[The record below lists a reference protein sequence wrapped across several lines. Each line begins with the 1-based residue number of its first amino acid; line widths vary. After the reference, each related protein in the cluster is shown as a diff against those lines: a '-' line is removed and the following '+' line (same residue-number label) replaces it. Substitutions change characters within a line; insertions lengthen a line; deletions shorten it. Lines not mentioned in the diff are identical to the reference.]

1 MSWET
6 DLKGHPCF
14 NRSASTRYG
23 RVHLPVAPRCN
34 VKCRYC
40 DRRGDCPNESGPGA
54 ASRVLCPDEALAE
67 LKRLMARDQRIRVA
81 AVAGPGDP
89 LANEETFHTL
99 DLVHREFPELIKCLS
114 TNGLLL
120 SDRVPMLKALGVK
133 SVTVTVNAVDPRVA
147 EPVYEWVRYRD
158 ETYRGHQAA
167 ARLVLNQLEGIW
179 RAVRLGLAV
188 KVNTVL
194 IPGVNEGHVAE
205 VSRVVKG
212 LGVRLMNVMPLV
224 PRAGFRDLP
233 APGAAMMRAART
245 AAGAFTPQMD
255 WCRQCRA
262 DAAGLL
268 GECGR
273 I

>member
-1 MSWET
+1 MLKEN

-14 NRSASTRYG
+14 NKHASGRFG

-40 DRRGDCPNESGPGA
+40 DRRLDCPNESGPGA
-54 ASRVLCPDEALAE
+54 ASRVLRPEEALGR
-67 LKRLMARDQRIRVA
+67 LRHLMARGGHIRVA

-89 LANEETFHTL
+89 LANDETFHTL

-120 SDRVPMLKALGVK
+120 PDKVATLKALGVR
-133 SVTVTVNAVDPRVA
+133 SLTVTVNAVDPRVGTA
-147 EPVYEWVRYRD
+147 VYEWVRYRN
-158 ETYRGHQAA
+158 EIYRGYQAA
-167 ARLVLNQLEGIW
+167 SRLLLNQLEGIW

-194 IPGVNEGHVAE
+194 IPGVNEDHVAE
-205 VSRVVKG
+205 VSRVAQS
-212 LGVRLMNVMPLV
+212 LGVRLMNVMPLI
-224 PRAGFRDLP
+224 PRADFSDRP
-233 APGAAMMRAART
+233 APTPGMLQAART
-245 AAGAFTPQMD
+245 AAAAFTPQMD